1 MKPTRHTSRFT
12 ARLMMA
18 LVLFAQ
24 GFMATSG
31 YAAPEAKP
39 VGHQHHLMTC
49 HEKQEPAT
57 STCLT
62 HCSQA
67 DQISLDHAAAHAVPA
82 GVASWQVT
90 MPPVQRFSLRIA
102 LQQAAP
108 DTGPPIPIRFC
119 SFLI

>member
-1 MKPTRHTSRFT
+1 M
-12 ARLMMA
+12 MMA

-24 GFMATSG
+24 GIIAVSG
-31 YAAPEAKP
+31 YAATEAKAAA
-39 VGHQHHLMTC
+39 HRQHAMTC
-49 HEKQEPAT
+49 HESQEPA
-57 STCLT
+57 SSACLT

-82 GVASWQVT
+82 SVASWQVT
-90 MPPVQRFSLRIA
+90 LPQVQRISLRIA
-102 LQQAAP
+102 RQQAAP

>member
-39 VGHQHHLMTC
+39 VGHSMTC

-90 MPPVQRFSLRIA
+90 LPQVQHFSLRIA
-102 LQQAAP
+102 RQQAAP